1 MLGYLAEGSA
11 ERSDM
16 ATASAQPKRMTLAQA
31 RRSENAV
38 LTRTEIAAI
47 LNVDAR
53 TVTRGIEAGEIPS
66 IRLGRRVLVPRE
78 PFIALMTG
86 DTEPAACSQ

>member
-1 MLGYLAEGSA
+1 
-11 ERSDM
+11 M

-53 TVTRGIEAGEIPS
+53 TVTRGIAAGEIPS

-86 DTEPAACSQ
+86 DTAPTV